1 MLIIFWLSQTWPVT
15 LRIQEKV
22 FFGCTAPVNSKEI
35 ELGRSHQEAFPSAGK
50 NAMVVLVPCHAWK
63 CDLTANSDISEV
75 PGCHFLWQMSSPWG
89 SLHLKI
95 ISRIGGVSW
104 THNLPFCFWHIW
116 IMAILSKGCKPDNS
130 LKLSFTI
137 IWVLCSNFVECESLF
152 ESNAWHSGSA

>member
-89 SLHLKI
+89 SQKLFQELV
-95 ISRIGGVSW
+95 VSHEL
-104 THNLPFCFWHIW
+104 TTY
-116 IMAILSKGCKPDNS
+116 LSVFDIFELWPYYQKDVNQIT